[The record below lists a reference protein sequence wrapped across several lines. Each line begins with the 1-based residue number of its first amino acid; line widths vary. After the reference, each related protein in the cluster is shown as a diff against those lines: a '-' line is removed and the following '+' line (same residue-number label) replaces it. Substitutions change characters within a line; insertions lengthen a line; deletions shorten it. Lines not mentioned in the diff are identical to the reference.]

1 MRYFD
6 RLHPACA
13 LVYFAAVIALCML
26 TLHPLVVLICFLS
39 GVTFYGVLCGVR
51 RLCRSFA
58 LSLPLILAM
67 TLLNPLFSHKGS
79 TPLLFINDK
88 PITLEACAYGAVSA
102 LAVAGVLYW
111 FLCYSEIMTSDKVI
125 YLFGRVSPRLSLL
138 LCMTLAAVPRLRRQY
153 AEIVEAQR
161 VYGNEAGAG
170 LMVRLHALSALVTYA
185 LEGSIGTAD
194 SMRARGYGLKGRSSY
209 SIFRFGVSDAVMLT
223 LTAVLVSAIVALLA
237 LGGGDF
243 TYYPLLV
250 LPEPSSASR
259 ALCAACAALTGLPI
273 LIEIKEKIQWHI
285 STSTI

>member
-26 TLHPLVVLICFLS
+26 TMHPLVVLIFFLS
-39 GVTFYGVLCGVR
+39 GMTFYGVLCGVR
-51 RLCRSFA
+51 RLCRSLA
-58 LSLPLILAM
+58 LSLPLIIVM
-67 TLLNPLFSHKGS
+67 ILLNPLFSHKGN

-88 PITLEACAYGAVSA
+88 PITLEACVYGAVSA

-138 LCMTLAAVPRLRRQY
+138 LCMTLASVPRLRRQY

-161 VYGNEAGAG
+161 GCGDEAREGVRA
-170 LMVRLHALSALVTYA
+170 RLHALSALVTYA

-209 SIFRFGVSDAVMLT
+209 AIFRFGGSDAVMLT

-237 LGGGDF
+237 LGGGEF

-250 LPEPSSASR
+250 LSEPSSASR